1 MLCVL
6 YSQEQKDDPHAG
18 VAPNYGRLP
27 LPMKGIPDKG
37 QNGFDFA
44 LILTDIPIHL
54 FIIDFNVCLQN

>member
-1 MLCVL
+1 
-6 YSQEQKDDPHAG
+6 
-18 VAPNYGRLP
+18 
-27 LPMKGIPDKG
+27 MKGIPDKG